1 MKEPLQQI
9 IRFAAFSASTLVGTA
24 VDTLVLWLCSHYLLQ
39 GTYWGENLLSPAISF
54 ECAVV
59 ANYLVAYFGVWR
71 DRITEHTREAFLRR
85 FVTYNTSCV
94 AGFLVKMGFLLFFK
108 WLLSDLDVVWCN
120 LIALCFS
127 GLFNYALNEFL
138 VFRKKK

>member
-1 MKEPLQQI
+1 MKAGFQQI

-71 DRITEHTREAFLRR
+71 DRITEHTRSAFWRR
-85 FVTYNTSCV
+85 FVTYNASCV
-94 AGFLVKMGFLLFFK
+94 AGFLVKMVFLLFFK
-108 WLLSDLDVVWCN
+108 WLLSGLDVVWCN